1 MRQPGRDNL
10 CLIQASSHII
20 AIIAITP
27 EVKLNKERSP
37 NTTKLFVQFSTC
49 KTIGSEFLA
58 INAYFTGFVV
68 SWFTTQNMIPSQPL
82 LTVIVLNDQ

>member
-37 NTTKLFVQFSTC
+37 NTTKLFVQLST
-49 KTIGSEFLA
+49 
-58 INAYFTGFVV
+58 
-68 SWFTTQNMIPSQPL
+68 
-82 LTVIVLNDQ
+82 